1 MARTRLSS
9 KGQLVVP
16 REVRERHG
24 WRAGTELEVEDRGD
38 VVVLRR
44 AEPLFPPTT
53 IEQVRGSAK
62 YEGPPVPIEDFDKGI
77 EEHIREMWEGFEKQS
92 R

>member
-1 MARTRLSS
+1 MPRTRLSS
-9 KGQLVVP
+9 KGQLIILK
-16 REVRERHG
+16 EVRERHG
-24 WRAGTELEVEDRGD
+24 WRAGTELEDRGE

-53 IEQVRGSAK
+53 FEQVRGSAK
-62 YEGPPVPIEDFDKGI
+62 YHGPPVPIEEFDKGV
-77 EEHIREMWEGFEKQS
+77 EEHIKEMWEEFEKRS

>member
-9 KGQLVVP
+9 KGQLIIP
-16 REVRERHG
+16 KPVRDRHG
-24 WRAGTELEVEDRGD
+24 WGVGTELEVEDCGD

-44 AEPLFPPTT
+44 AEPTFPRTT

-62 YEGPPVPIEDFDKGI
+62 YDGPPVSLEDFDKGI
-77 EEHIREMWEGFEKQS
+77 AEHIREMWEDFERQS